1 MNSNTNGQTVKRVVI
16 AGGGTAGWIVAAAL
30 SRLLGPLIDVT
41 LIESDEIGTVGVGEA
56 TIPTHRI
63 FHHLLGIDERAFM
76 RATKATFKLGIQF
89 ENWGAIDDRYFHSFG
104 VVGRSTWM
112 GDFHHIWLQ
121 ARELGL
127 AGELGDYCLELKA
140 AEAGRFA
147 TSDSSRINYAYH
159 LDANLYAGFLRTFAE
174 GFGTKRIEGLIES
187 VDQDGETGFI
197 TALVLKSG
205 ERIEGDLFID
215 CTGFRALL
223 IDKTLKTGFSD
234 WTHWLP
240 TDRALAVQTEATGP
254 APPYTRAVAHDA
266 GWRWQIPL
274 QHRVG
279 NGLVYSSAHLS
290 DDAAHAR
297 LMGEISGPA
306 LTEPRVIR
314 YRTGRRDKVW
324 VKNCISIGLS
334 SGFVEPLESTSIH
347 LIQIYASRLVQM
359 FPFHGFS
366 EALATRFND
375 IARIELERIRDFIV
389 LHYNLTERN
398 DSGFW
403 RQMASM
409 EIPDSLRNRIELFRD
424 TGLAYQEKVELF
436 QVDSWL
442 QVMMGQ
448 RLHPEGRHHLG
459 RLMKP
464 GELEM
469 ALNGLKSR
477 VTKAVEQLPSHQT
490 FLDQYLGD
498 TMMA

>member
-1 MNSNTNGQTVKRVVI
+1 
-16 AGGGTAGWIVAAAL
+16 
-30 SRLLGPLIDVT
+30 
-41 LIESDEIGTVGVGEA
+41 
-56 TIPTHRI
+56 
-63 FHHLLGIDERAFM
+63 
-76 RATKATFKLGIQF
+76 
-89 ENWGAIDDRYFHSFG
+89 
-104 VVGRSTWM
+104 
-112 GDFHHIWLQ
+112 
-121 ARELGL
+121 
-127 AGELGDYCLELKA
+127 
-140 AEAGRFA
+140 
-147 TSDSSRINYAYH
+147 
-159 LDANLYAGFLRTFAE
+159 
-174 GFGTKRIEGLIES
+174 
-187 VDQDGETGFI
+187 
-197 TALVLKSG
+197 
-205 ERIEGDLFID
+205 
-215 CTGFRALL
+215 
-223 IDKTLKTGFSD
+223 
-234 WTHWLP
+234 
-240 TDRALAVQTEATGP
+240 
-254 APPYTRAVAHDA
+254 
-266 GWRWQIPL
+266 
-274 QHRVG
+274 
-279 NGLVYSSAHLS
+279 
-290 DDAAHAR
+290 
-297 LMGEISGPA
+297 
-306 LTEPRVIR
+306 
-314 YRTGRRDKVW
+314 
-324 VKNCISIGLS
+324 
-334 SGFVEPLESTSIH
+334 VEPLESTSIH

-477 VTKAVEQLPSHQT
+477 VTKAVEQLPSHQA